1 MPEGPEIL
9 ISSAFLKQFVKG
21 KNFTKITSNTKTKRN
36 LPKKSKVINIYSYG
50 KLIIIQTKDYF
61 VHVHF
66 GITGWLVRK
75 KPRIYKYILHFGNY
89 KFYLQDTRRFSS
101 IKILNEENHNLQLN
115 KLGIDILSENFTL
128 NNFIKLT
135 QNKKQNIC
143 SFLLDQKNFA
153 GLGNY
158 IKNEVL
164 YLSKVSPLR
173 KISDL
178 SSYEFKK
185 IYNNIKFVSFSNVV
199 DWFNEYEINLPKN
212 IKKLLPKKLKVPY
225 EYYVY
230 EREYDDKKNK
240 VIFNKK
246 HCGRRTF
253 YVKEI
258 QI

>member
-9 ISSAFLKQFVKG
+9 ISSAFLNQFVKG
-21 KNFTKITSNTKTKRN
+21 KNFTKITSNTKTKRE
-36 LPKKSKVINIYSYG
+36 LPKKSKVINVYSYG
-50 KLIIIQTKDYF
+50 KVIIIQTVDYF

-101 IKILNEENHNLQLN
+101 IKILNEEKHNDELN

-128 NNFIKLT
+128 NNFIQLT
-135 QNKKQNIC
+135 KNKKQNVC
-143 SFLLDQKNFA
+143 SFLLDQKKFA

-173 KISDL
+173 KVSDL
-178 SSYEFKK
+178 SDSEIKK

-212 IKKLLPKKLKVPY
+212 IKKLLPKKLKIPY
-225 EYYVY
+225 EFFVY
-230 EREYDDKKNK
+230 EREYDDKNNK
-240 VIFNKK
+240 VIFNKT
-246 HCGRRTF
+246 HCGRKTF
-253 YVKEI
+253 YVKEV

>member
-21 KNFTKITSNTKTKRN
+21 KNFTKITSNTKTKRT
-36 LPKKSKVINIYSYG
+36 LPKKSKVIDIYSYG
-50 KLIIIQTKDYF
+50 KVIIIQTNDYF
-61 VHVHF
+61 VHIHF

-101 IKILNEENHNLQLN
+101 IKILNEEKHNDELN

-128 NNFIKLT
+128 NNFIQLT
-135 QNKKQNIC
+135 KNKKQNVC
-143 SFLLDQKNFA
+143 SFLLDQKKFA

-173 KISDL
+173 KVSDL
-178 SSYEFKK
+178 SDSEIKK

-212 IKKLLPKKLKVPY
+212 VKKLLPKKLKVPY
-225 EYYVY
+225 EFFVY

-240 VIFNKK
+240 VIFNKT

-253 YVKEI
+253 YVKEV